1 MPAVVKIKADFK
13 KVKRWL
19 SKVEKKQIPFATA
32 RAITQTLQIAKK
44 DVLRQLN
51 KDIDR
56 PTSFTRRGFRVTR
69 AEKSTLTGKL
79 FILPQQE
86 AYLRFQIFGGVRLP
100 KGQAIALPPAKKM
113 AGGVRRDKFGNVPR
127 AQRARQLL
135 AKGAVSAKL
144 GGVAG
149 IWKIPKKGKS
159 GKVRK
164 GQRTQLML
172 AYTSKA
178 VYRKRYRFFERG
190 QNSIRVHWP
199 DIFSKSFRDALRT
212 AR

>member
-1 MPAVVKIKADFK
+1 MPAVIKIKADFK

-19 SKVEKKQIPFATA
+19 TKVEKKQIPFATA
-32 RAITQTLQIAKK
+32 KAITQTLQIAKR
-44 DVLRQLN
+44 DVIRQLN
-51 KDIDR
+51 IDIDR
-56 PTSFTRRGFRVTR
+56 PTSFTRRGFRVER
-69 AEKSTLTGKL
+69 AEKSTLTGRL
-79 FILPQQE
+79 FILPKQNE
-86 AYLRFQIFGGVRLP
+86 YLRFQIFGGLRLP
-100 KGQAIALPPAKKM
+100 KGQAITLPPAKKM

-135 AKGAVSAKL
+135 AKGAVSASF

-149 IWKIPKKGKS
+149 IWKIPKKTKTGKT
-159 GKVRK
+159 RK

-178 VYRKRYRFFERG
+178 VYRKRYRFFESG
-190 QNSIRVHWP
+190 QRSIQRHWP
-199 DIFSKSFRDALRT
+199 DVFAKSFRDALRT